1 MVGILRGAALG
12 QEHTTMVKIQHDT
25 LRIKKREHF
34 AVPYEPSS
42 PGDLIVQK
50 RAIVNLKSLGA

>member
-1 MVGILRGAALG
+1 VGILRGAALG
-12 QEHTTMVKIQHDT
+12 QEHTTTVKIQHDT

-42 PGDLIVQK
+42 LGDLVVQK
-50 RAIVNLKSLGA
+50 GAIVNLKSLGA